1 MNDRPNNRLGFD
13 HRARR
18 LIALPLGAY
27 MLSYVYLAIYHERPW
42 LFGTVVHEG
51 GTYTLLQTIFYAS
64 HMLGHVPSLTVI
76 ALLFSGTS
84 LMLLRPETR
93 WRASP
98 LVWAAILAVFLA
110 LCALTA
116 FAVFGREDTLAFV
129 MQTRQGAAIYAE
141 GGSWNLHLPS
151 TMLLF
156 AGVPG
161 YLFVVAR
168 ILKIPLRPSRQGAR
182 LLLAAAA
189 LTIIFTGLF
198 NGDPLGAVMTAWTN
212 PRYLAHSVRELAT
225 FSLTY
230 FPLPLSLLA
239 LGSPAIAPAQR
250 DSRHRFA
257 WIAVLLGVTVAA
269 LAYQCYIPLAA
280 GIGELAQKPPFAKTG
295 TLSVPYLLTSHYF
308 EHVLDTIYFTI
319 LTLLLWSFAT
329 RRRDAA
335 L

>member
-1 MNDRPNNRLGFD
+1 MNDRPNHRPLFD
-13 HRARR
+13 HRARI
-18 LIALPLGAY
+18 LVALPLGVY
-27 MLSYVYLAIYHERPW
+27 LLSYVYLAVYHQRLW

-51 GTYTLLQTIFYAS
+51 GTYTLLQTVFYAS
-64 HMLGHVPSLTVI
+64 HMLGHLPSLTVI
-76 ALLFSGTS
+76 ALLFAGAS
-84 LMLLRPETR
+84 LMLMSPETR
-93 WRASP
+93 WRMSP
-98 LVWAAILAVFLA
+98 LLVAAMLAVFLA

-156 AGVPG
+156 AGVPV
-161 YLFVVAR
+161 YLFVLAR
-168 ILKIPLRPSRQGAR
+168 ILKIPLRPSRQGTR
-182 LLLAAAA
+182 MVLAAAA

-198 NGDPLGAVMTAWTN
+198 NSDPLGAVMTAWTN

-250 DSRHRFA
+250 DSWHRFA
-257 WIAVLLGVTVAA
+257 WMAVLLGVTAAA
-269 LAYQCYIPLAA
+269 LAYQCYIPLTA

-295 TLSVPYLLTSHYF
+295 TLSVLYLLTSHYF

-319 LTLLLWSFAT
+319 LTLLLWSIAT
-329 RRRDAA
+329 RRPQATS
-335 L
+335 